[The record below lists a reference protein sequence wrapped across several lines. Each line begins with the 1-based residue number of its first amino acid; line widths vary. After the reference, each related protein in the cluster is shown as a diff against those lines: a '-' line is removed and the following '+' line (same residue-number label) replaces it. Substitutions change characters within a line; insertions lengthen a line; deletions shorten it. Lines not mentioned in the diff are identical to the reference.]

1 MADDMEDIEDM
12 LEAPYKNIASNVKEH
27 KERKRHVIISY
38 FYDLKTHLLLKRF

>member
-27 KERKRHVIISY
+27 ADHKHHVIIS
-38 FYDLKTHLLLKRF
+38 FFLFHCAFTF